1 MAAALIMVASSLSQ
15 SRAQE
20 TAPPPAKA
28 PAGSDVALPAV
39 EVTAAPAKKTKS
51 KQKAKAATKAPPVA
65 AQAVTPAPKTGDG
78 NSTAPGAVNGYVVKT
93 GTVGTKTDTPLQEV
107 PQSISTVTRKQLEDL
122 KPQSL
127 GDSLAYV
134 PGVRVNQSG
143 FDPRFDTFFIRGFDA
158 TYNGIYRDGLRQ
170 LSSGF
175 GQFRTEPYGLDSIT
189 VLKGPS
195 SALYGAGNA
204 GGIVDMYTKRPT
216 ETPFNEIELLVGNHD
231 RLQGNFDLSGPSSV
245 GSNVLYRMTGVVR
258 DSDTEA
264 LGVPD
269 NRVYL
274 APALTFK
281 IDPDT
286 TLTVFGEYME
296 AETGA
301 NMMWM
306 QDFSDLNH
314 TRRTNIWSGDPAF
327 NAFDQ
332 TQERVGYEIEHRLN
346 DAVTLRQKARYAHLK
361 EDAEYIDILEEI
373 APAVYSRAAGVVTSD
388 VHTANADNQL
398 EMKFSTGAV
407 RHTVLAGLDVT
418 YITYNEGDGYA
429 EVGVPPLVNFNYGQQ
444 FIAAPPFDTIVN
456 QDQLAAGA
464 YLQDQIKLDHWVL
477 TMAGRRDW
485 VHTDTATTGDE
496 RVEQGDQAW
505 SGHAGLTYLFDSGFA
520 PYIAYGTSFVP
531 NAGVD
536 LGDGTPFEAT
546 TAKSKEV
553 GIKYLVPG
561 YNATV
566 NTALFDIEQK
576 NGVFY
581 DPALD
586 RSVQRGTLRSR
597 GFEIEGNASFDN
609 GLSVLAS
616 YSYVDMEILEGVDDT
631 NGKTLSST
639 PRNTFSVWADY
650 TTRYGALRGLGF
662 GAGVRYI
669 GTSFGN
675 DQNTFENSA
684 HALMDAAAHYDLQG
698 LSQEFAG
705 ARLQLNVNNVFDK
718 QDDVCSSDYCYL
730 DQGRTVLGS
739 LRYRW

>member
-1 MAAALIMVASSLSQ
+1 MAAALIIVASSLSK

-28 PAGSDVALPAV
+28 QAGSDVALPPV
-39 EVTAAPAKKTKS
+39 EVTAAPTKKIKPKQKS
-51 KQKAKAATKAPPVA
+51 KATATKAPPAA
-65 AQAVTPAPKTGDG
+65 AQAVAPAPKTGDG

-93 GTVGTKTDTPLQEV
+93 GTVGTKTDTPLLEV

-127 GDSLAYV
+127 GDLLAYV

-204 GGIVDMYTKRPT
+204 GGIVDMYTKRPA

-258 DSDTEA
+258 GSDTEA

-306 QDFSDLNH
+306 QDFSDPNH

-332 TQERVGYEIEHRLN
+332 TQERVGYEVEHRLN

-418 YITYNEGDGYA
+418 YITYNEGDGYT
-429 EVGVPPLVNFNYGQQ
+429 EDNVPPLVNFNYGQQ
-444 FIAAPPFDTIVN
+444 FIAAPPFNTIVN

-464 YLQDQIKLDHWVL
+464 YLQDQIKLDRWVL

-496 RVEQGDQAW
+496 RVEPGRPGLVRARRPHLPVRFRLCALHRLW
-505 SGHAGLTYLFDSGFA
+505 NLVRSECRRRPRRRHAVRSD
-520 PYIAYGTSFVP
+520 
-531 NAGVD
+531 
-536 LGDGTPFEAT
+536 DG
-546 TAKSKEV
+546 EV
-553 GIKYLVPG
+553 EGSRHQVSRPGIQRDGQHGAVRHRAEERCVLRPS
-561 YNATV
+561 
-566 NTALFDIEQK
+566 
-576 NGVFY
+576 
-581 DPALD
+581 P
-586 RSVQRGTLRSR
+586 RSRVQRGTLRSR
-597 GFEIEGNASFDN
+597 GLRSKATPAS
-609 GLSVLAS
+609 
-616 YSYVDMEILEGVDDT
+616 
-631 NGKTLSST
+631 
-639 PRNTFSVWADY
+639 
-650 TTRYGALRGLGF
+650 TTA
-662 GAGVRYI
+662 
-669 GTSFGN
+669 
-675 DQNTFENSA
+675 
-684 HALMDAAAHYDLQG
+684 
-698 LSQEFAG
+698 
-705 ARLQLNVNNVFDK
+705 
-718 QDDVCSSDYCYL
+718 
-730 DQGRTVLGS
+730 
-739 LRYRW
+739 